1 MESYYCIKIKSMS
14 KEEKI
19 KRFNPNDPATE
30 DSNIFGLPFN
40 KEEASIVLLPL
51 PWEVTVSFSAGTASA
66 PHLIFNAS
74 HQVDL
79 YDPYIKEAWKIGVAM
94 DEINKDWLFSSE
106 RLRSKAV
113 QILSQITS
121 GTINENETQT
131 EALYKEVN
139 EGGNKFNQQVK
150 DYTLNLINEGK
161 IIGGVGG
168 DHSSPLGI
176 IQALTEKFDN
186 FGILQLDAH
195 CDLRAA
201 FEGFE
206 YSHASIMFNA
216 LKLPQIS
223 KLVQVGIRDY
233 CEEEINYIENANGR
247 VKTFF
252 DRQIKQAQYK
262 GKKTDEIFDE
272 IVNELPQQIYF
283 SFDADA
289 LDPKLCPSTG
299 TPVSGGFETDEVLF
313 LLEKVVESGRQ
324 IIAFD
329 LNETGNSEWD
339 ANVSSRL
346 LFRICNLVARSNHL
360 V

>member
-1 MESYYCIKIKSMS
+1 MS

-30 DSNIFGLPFN
+30 ESNIFGLPFN
-40 KEEASIVLLPL
+40 KDEANVVLLPL
-51 PWEVTVSFSAGTASA
+51 PWEVTVSFNAGTASA
-66 PHLIFNAS
+66 PDLIFEAS

-79 YDPYIKEAWKIGVAM
+79 YDPYVVEAWKIGVFM
-94 DEINKDWLFSSE
+94 DEVNKDWHQLSE
-106 RLRSKAV
+106 TLRSKAV

-121 GTINENETQT
+121 GTIEEDSAQT
-131 EALYKEVN
+131 EKLYKEVN
-139 EGGNKFNQQVK
+139 EGGKKFNDEVK
-150 DYTLNLINEGK
+150 AFTQDVINTGK

-168 DHSSPLGI
+168 DHSTPLGI
-176 IQALTEKFDN
+176 IEALAEKHTS

-195 CDLRAA
+195 CDLREA

-206 YSHASIMFNA
+206 YSHASIMYNA

-233 CEEEINYIENANGR
+233 CEEEVNYIRNANGR

-252 DRQIKQAQYK
+252 DRDLKQAKYK
-262 GKKTDEIFDE
+262 GANIEDIFNE
-272 IVNELPQQIYF
+272 IVNELPQKIYL

-289 LDPKLCPSTG
+289 MDPKLCPNTG
-299 TPVSGGFETDEVLF
+299 TPVAGGFEADEILF
-313 LLEKVVESGRQ
+313 LLEKIVESGKQ
-324 IIAFD
+324 IIGFD
-329 LNETGNSEWD
+329 LNETGNHEWD

-346 LFRICNLVARSNHL
+346 LFRICNLVAKSNHL
-360 V
+360 A

>member
-1 MESYYCIKIKSMS
+1 MS

-30 DSNIFGLPFN
+30 ESNIFGLPFN
-40 KEEASIVLLPL
+40 KEDAAIVLLPL
-51 PWEVTVSFSAGTASA
+51 PWEVTVSFSAGTANA
-66 PHLIFNAS
+66 PDLIFDAS

-79 YDPYIKEAWKIGVAM
+79 YDPYVKDAWKIGLFM
-94 DEINKDWLFSSE
+94 DETNRDWNSKSE
-106 RLRSKAV
+106 TLRSKAV
-113 QILSQITS
+113 QILSHITS
-121 GTINENETQT
+121 GTIDENEKQ
-131 EALYKEVN
+131 AKLLYNEVN
-139 EGGNKFNQQVK
+139 EGGKKFNQEVK
-150 DYTLNLINEGK
+150 EYASTIIKSGK

-168 DHSSPLGI
+168 DHSTPLGI

-206 YSHASIMFNA
+206 YSHASIMYNA
-216 LKLPQIS
+216 LKHGQIT

-233 CEEEINYIENANGR
+233 CEEEVNYIAQANGR

-252 DRQIKQAQYK
+252 DRDIKQAQFK
-262 GKKTDEIFDE
+262 GKKIDDIFND
-272 IVNELPQQIYF
+272 IVKELPSRIYL

-289 LDPKLCPSTG
+289 LDPKLCPNTG
-299 TPVSGGFETDEVLF
+299 TPVAGGFETDEILF

-329 LNETGNSEWD
+329 LNETGNNEWD

-346 LFRICNLVARSNHL
+346 LFRICNLVAKSNGL

>member
-1 MESYYCIKIKSMS
+1 MS
-14 KEEKI
+14 KAEKI
-19 KRFNPNDPATE
+19 QNFNPNDPATE

-40 KEEASIVLLPL
+40 MEEASIVLLPL
-51 PWEVTVSFSAGTASA
+51 PWEVTVSFSAGTAQA
-66 PHLIFNAS
+66 PNLIFEAS

-79 YDPYIKEAWKIGVAM
+79 YDPCIKEAWKIGVFM
-94 DEINKDWLFSSE
+94 DEVNTTWQMESE

-113 QILSQITS
+113 QILSYIIS
-121 GTINENETQT
+121 DTIQEKENQ
-131 EALYKEVN
+131 AKSLYQEVN
-139 EGGNKFNQQVK
+139 EGGKKFNEQVK
-150 DYTLNLINEGK
+150 GYAAEIIKQGK

-168 DHSSPLGI
+168 DHSTPLGI
-176 IQALTEKFDN
+176 IEALTEKYDG

-195 CDLRAA
+195 CDLRTA

-206 YSHASIMFNA
+206 YSHASIMYNA
-216 LKLPQIS
+216 LKLQKVS

-233 CEEEINYIENANGR
+233 CEEEVNYIENSNGR

-252 DRQIKQAQYK
+252 DRDIKQAVYK
-262 GKKTDEIFDE
+262 GKKMDDIFNE
-272 IVNELPQQIYF
+272 IVNELPQQIYL

-299 TPVSGGFETDEVLF
+299 TPVAGGFEADEILF
-313 LLEKVVESGRQ
+313 LLEKVVNSGRQ

-346 LFRICNLVARSNHL
+346 LFRICNLVAKSNGL
-360 V
+360 A

>member
-1 MESYYCIKIKSMS
+1 MS

-19 KRFNPNDPATE
+19 KCFNPNDPATE
-30 DSNIFGLPFN
+30 ESNIFGLPFN
-40 KEEASIVLLPL
+40 KEDAAVVLLPL
-51 PWEVTVSFSAGTASA
+51 PWEVTVSFSTGTANA
-66 PHLIFNAS
+66 PDLIFDAS

-79 YDPYIKEAWKIGVAM
+79 YDPYVKDAWKIGVFM
-94 DEINKDWLFSSE
+94 DETNKDWNSKSE
-106 RLRSKAV
+106 VLRSKAV

-121 GTINENETQT
+121 GTLDENEKQ
-131 EALYKEVN
+131 AKLLYHEVN
-139 EGGNKFNQQVK
+139 EGGKKFNQEVK
-150 DYTLNLINEGK
+150 EYTSTIIKSGK

-168 DHSSPLGI
+168 DHSTPLGI
-176 IQALTEKFDN
+176 IEALTEKFEN

-195 CDLRAA
+195 CDLRKA

-206 YSHASIMFNA
+206 YSHASIMYNA
-216 LKLPQIS
+216 LKLDQIT

-233 CEEEINYIENANGR
+233 CEEEVNYIEKANGR

-252 DRQIKQAQYK
+252 DRDIKQAQFK
-262 GKKTDEIFDE
+262 GKKIDDIFND
-272 IVNELPQQIYF
+272 IVNELPPQIYL

-289 LDPKLCPSTG
+289 LDPKLCPNTG
-299 TPVSGGFETDEVLF
+299 TPVAGGFETDEILF

-329 LNETGNSEWD
+329 LNETGNNEWD

-346 LFRICNLVARSNHL
+346 LFRICNLVAKSNGL

>member
-1 MESYYCIKIKSMS
+1 MS

-19 KRFNPNDPATE
+19 KQFNPNNPATD
-30 DSNIFGLPFN
+30 DSNIFGLPFT
-40 KEEASIVLLPL
+40 KEDASIILLPL
-51 PWEVTVSFSAGTASA
+51 PWEVTVSFSAGTANA
-66 PHLIFNAS
+66 PDLIYEAS

-79 YDPYIKEAWKIGVAM
+79 FDPYIKDAWKIGVFM
-94 DEINKDWLFSSE
+94 DETNKDWISKSDK
-106 RLRSKAV
+106 LRSKAV

-121 GTINENETQT
+121 GTINENEKHA
-131 EALYKEVN
+131 EALYYEVN
-139 EGGNKFNQQVK
+139 EGGKKFNQQVK
-150 DYTLNLINEGK
+150 EYTLNILNSGK

-168 DHSSPLGI
+168 DHSTPLGI
-176 IQALTEKFDN
+176 IEALTEKFES

-206 YSHASIMFNA
+206 YSHASIMYNA
-216 LKLPQIS
+216 LKFSQIN

-233 CEEEINYIENANGR
+233 CEEEVNYIENSNGR

-252 DRQIKQAQYK
+252 DREIKQAQFR
-262 GKKTDEIFDE
+262 GKKLDEIFNE
-272 IVNELPQQIYF
+272 IVNELPSKIYL

-289 LDPKLCPSTG
+289 MDPKLCPNTG
-299 TPVSGGFETDEVLF
+299 TPVAGGFETDEILF

-329 LNETGNSEWD
+329 LNETGNNDWD

-346 LFRICNLVARSNHL
+346 LFRICNLVAKSNGL

>member
-1 MESYYCIKIKSMS
+1 MS

-19 KRFNPNDPATE
+19 KQFNPNDPATE

-40 KEEASIVLLPL
+40 KEEAAVILLPL
-51 PWEVTVSFSAGTASA
+51 PWEVTVSFSAGTANA
-66 PHLIFNAS
+66 PDLIFDAS

-79 YDPYIKEAWKIGVAM
+79 FDPYIKEAWKIGICM
-94 DEINKDWLFSSE
+94 DEVNKDWVSKSDK
-106 RLRSKAV
+106 LRSKAV
-113 QILSQITS
+113 QILLQITS
-121 GTINENETQT
+121 GTLNENGKHAET
-131 EALYKEVN
+131 LYNEVN
-139 EGGNKFNQQVK
+139 EGGKIFNQQVK
-150 DYTLNLINEGK
+150 EYTSKIISSGK

-168 DHSSPLGI
+168 DHSTPLGI
-176 IQALTEKFDN
+176 IEALTEKFEN

-233 CEEEINYIENANGR
+233 CEEEVNYIEQANGR

-252 DRQIKQAQYK
+252 DRDIKQAQFK
-262 GKKTDEIFDE
+262 GKKIDDIFND
-272 IVNELPQQIYF
+272 IVNELPQKVYL

-289 LDPKLCPSTG
+289 LDPKLCPNTG
-299 TPVSGGFETDEVLF
+299 TPVAGGFETDEVLY

-329 LNETGNSEWD
+329 LNETGNNDWD

-346 LFRICNLVARSNHL
+346 LFRICNMVAKSNGL
-360 V
+360 I

>member
-1 MESYYCIKIKSMS
+1 MS

-19 KRFNPNDPATE
+19 KSFNPNDPATE

-40 KEEASIVLLPL
+40 KEEAVIILLPL
-51 PWEVTVSFSAGTASA
+51 PWEVTVSFSAGTANA
-66 PHLIFNAS
+66 PDLIFDAS

-79 YDPYIKEAWKIGVAM
+79 FDPYVKDAWKIGVCM
-94 DEINKDWLFSSE
+94 DIVNKDWSAKSDK
-106 RLRSKAV
+106 LRSKAV

-121 GTINENETQT
+121 GSINENQKHLES
-131 EALYKEVN
+131 LYSEVN
-139 EGGNKFNQQVK
+139 EGGRKFNEQVK
-150 DYTLNLINEGK
+150 AYTAEVINLGK

-168 DHSSPLGI
+168 DHSTPLGI
-176 IQALTEKFDN
+176 IEAIAEKYDN

-206 YSHASIMFNA
+206 YSHASIMYNA

-233 CEEEINYIENANGR
+233 CEEEINYIAHSKGK

-252 DRQIKQAQYK
+252 DRDIKQAQYR
-262 GKKTDEIFDE
+262 GKNTDIIFDE
-272 IVNELPQQIYF
+272 IVKELPQLVYL

-289 LDPKLCPSTG
+289 LDPKLCPNTG
-299 TPVSGGFETDEVLF
+299 TPVAGGLETDEVLF

-324 IIAFD
+324 IIGFD
-329 LNETGNSEWD
+329 LNETGNNSWD

-346 LFRICNLVARSNHL
+346 LFRICNLVAKSNGL